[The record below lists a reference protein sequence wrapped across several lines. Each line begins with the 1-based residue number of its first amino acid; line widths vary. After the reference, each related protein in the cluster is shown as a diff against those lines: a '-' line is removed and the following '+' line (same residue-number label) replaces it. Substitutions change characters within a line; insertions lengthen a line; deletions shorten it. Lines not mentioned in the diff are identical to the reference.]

1 MASSILLH
9 SPFLP
14 YQPHLSNRKTRHPK
28 SQTKF
33 TVLATKNDASGHL
46 VDQNMIILR
55 KRIHEAKMVEKNNEL
70 PSDWMEWEKRY
81 YKNYDAY
88 VCEVVGVIQS
98 GLMNTRPS
106 LAIALVALITLSFPV
121 STFVLVSNAMEI
133 TKEVLSGI
141 LH

>member
-1 MASSILLH
+1 
-9 SPFLP
+9 
-14 YQPHLSNRKTRHPK
+14 
-28 SQTKF
+28 
-33 TVLATKNDASGHL
+33 
-46 VDQNMIILR
+46 
-55 KRIHEAKMVEKNNEL
+55 MVENNNEL
-70 PSDWMEWEKRY
+70 PSNWMEWEKRY

-88 VCEVVGVIQS
+88 VYEVVGVIQS

-106 LAIALVALITLSFPV
+106 LAIALMALITLSFPV